1 MFLKYV
7 TTSHYIYIYI
17 YRDKGPKIIYW
28 ALGLGRGRWVVRGQL
43 NSSEDV
49 RL

>member
-7 TTSHYIYIYI
+7 MTSHYIYI

-28 ALGLGRGRWVVRGQL
+28 ALGLGRGHWVVRGQL
-43 NSSEDV
+43 NSSKDV